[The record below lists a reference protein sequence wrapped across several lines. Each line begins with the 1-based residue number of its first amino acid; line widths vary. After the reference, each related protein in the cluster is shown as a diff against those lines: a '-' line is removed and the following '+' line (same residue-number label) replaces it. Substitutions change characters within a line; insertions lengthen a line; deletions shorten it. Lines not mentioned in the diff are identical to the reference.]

1 MSTRIVMEGNAFYE
15 VDEECLRRKQGRAPI
30 SGASLP
36 DGDEEEDW
44 GGSEIDKTGRN
55 QGPSPGR
62 RRR

>member
-36 DGDEEEDW
+36 DGNEEEDQS
-44 GGSEIDKTGRN
+44 GSEPGKTGRN